1 MTTQT
6 ESDFKEELA
15 QEQYIFENQYGD
27 LGTALLKYH
36 DGNVFEATCMLEW
49 LEDNAKLIRK
59 YLHKPVPPTATDSF
73 VINFATNQILNGEW
87 PARDVERVVMM
98 KDMLRMWEGWEP
110 SAEEKKKGGGNDTLE
125 RED

>member
-49 LEDNAKLIRK
+49 LEDNSLVIRK
-59 YLHKPVPPTATDSF
+59 YLHKPASKLTINSF
-73 VINFATNQILNGEW
+73 VTKFAMEQIFNHKW
-87 PARDVERVVMM
+87 PERDIERIVLAT
-98 KDMLRMWEGWEP
+98 KLIEEWEGH
-110 SAEEKKKGGGNDTLE
+110 AEEGESK
-125 RED
+125 